1 MITITITVEK
11 LEESIQIQ
19 QVLQEAEENLEL
31 DFPFGYKVDETLEPQ
46 VVTDYR
52 ERAKEDNKR
61 PYDSELEWYR
71 KGVY

>member
-31 DFPFGYKVDETLEPQ
+31 DFPFGYKVDEIKDPE
-46 VVTDYR
+46 
-52 ERAKEDNKR
+52 
-61 PYDSELEWYR
+61 
-71 KGVY
+71 